1 MKMTMSLF
9 HGLIPGK
16 KKVKT
21 EGFLMRG
28 IKAFL
33 RDVYSLAHYKKALA
47 EVGLWKF
54 RGLAIEKDSSLSRP
68 WWKRKMKALVQ
79 LCLLY
84 VAFWSALFV
93 SILTGGVLSLVLVGV
108 QGDFLKLLQNLS
120 SQVGQ
125 K

>member
-1 MKMTMSLF
+1 
-9 HGLIPGK
+9 
-16 KKVKT
+16 
-21 EGFLMRG
+21 
-28 IKAFL
+28 
-33 RDVYSLAHYKKALA
+33 
-47 EVGLWKF
+47 
-54 RGLAIEKDSSLSRP
+54 
-68 WWKRKMKALVQ
+68 MKALVQ

-108 QGDFLKLLQNLS
+108 HGDFPKLLQNLS

>member
-1 MKMTMSLF
+1 
-9 HGLIPGK
+9 
-16 KKVKT
+16 
-21 EGFLMRG
+21 MRG

-33 RDVYSLAHYKKALA
+33 RDVYSLAHDKKALA

-108 QGDFLKLLQNLS
+108 QGDFPKLLQNLS